1 MTEAEPTESSHDAEP
16 DGVEGTLIVNASL
29 AGTGVFVV
37 AAALG
42 TISLDLAIV
51 TVVVSLVLFALG
63 TVAFLSA
70 YFTAIGRSRY
80 EAIGMGGLFFLAG
93 SAPRRIQLLLL
104 GSFGIQVV
112 VAFVAASIRIY
123 TPVAFGLL
131 VPMYGLGLAG
141 LWGARFGTFPERSTA
156 SDPSARD
163 TSGGSKQ
170 G

>member
-1 MTEAEPTESSHDAEP
+1 VTEPTDAPPEP
-16 DGVEGTLIVNASL
+16 GGAIVKASL
-29 AGTGVFVV
+29 AGTAIFLV
-37 AAALG
+37 AALLG

-51 TVVVSLVLFALG
+51 TVIVSLVLFAIG
-63 TVAFLSA
+63 TVAFLAA

-93 SAPRRIQLLLL
+93 SAPRRVQVLLL
-104 GSFGIQVV
+104 GSLGVEVV
-112 VAFVAASIRIY
+112 IAFVAASIRIY

-141 LWGARFGTFPERSTA
+141 LWGARHGTFATRPEPDGT
-156 SDPSARD
+156 P
-163 TSGGSKQ
+163 TPPKQ